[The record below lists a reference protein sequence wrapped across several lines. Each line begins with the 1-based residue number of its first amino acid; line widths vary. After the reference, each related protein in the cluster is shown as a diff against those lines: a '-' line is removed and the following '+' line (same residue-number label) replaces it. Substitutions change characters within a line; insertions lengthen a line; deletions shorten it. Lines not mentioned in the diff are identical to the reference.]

1 MWHEKWIPD
10 RITASF
16 EPTRGV
22 IPPHSEQE
30 IWFDFTLFTGG
41 NFFEIFTCEIMDME
55 IPLSFS
61 ISADVFGLQVIH
73 ELPDEIS
80 M

>member
-1 MWHEKWIPD
+1 
-10 RITASF
+10 
-16 EPTRGV
+16 
-22 IPPHSEQE
+22 
-30 IWFDFTLFTGG
+30 
-41 NFFEIFTCEIMDME
+41 MDME